1 MKFPVQG
8 GTYNA
13 VSKKISK
20 HLQTPFI
27 SSDRVCIR
35 SCGGGGLA
43 GGGGAISYTTTPA
56 PPKIYYNI
64 GLKMVGLANDFQ
76 APEIGSQEFNELA
89 ERFSRQVESVLSQ
102 PKTASSGQK
111 QQSVPGFEEVVVTE
125 FSEYVF

>member
-27 SSDRVCIR
+27 SSDRVCIL
-35 SCGGGGLA
+35 SCGGGDT
-43 GGGGAISYTTTPA
+43 GGGAISYTTTPA

-76 APEIGSQEFNELA
+76 APEMGSPEFNELA
-89 ERFSRQVESVLSQ
+89 DRFSRQVESVLTQTKTGQRQQ
-102 PKTASSGQK
+102 P
-111 QQSVPGFEEVVVTE
+111 VPGFEEVVVTE
-125 FSEYVF
+125 FSE